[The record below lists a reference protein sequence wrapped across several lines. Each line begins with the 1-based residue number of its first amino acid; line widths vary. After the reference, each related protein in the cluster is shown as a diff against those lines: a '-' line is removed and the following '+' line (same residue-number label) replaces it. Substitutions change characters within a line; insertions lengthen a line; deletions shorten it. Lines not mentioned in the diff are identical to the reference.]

1 MENEIILEKQK
12 LIIIGYLTKELW
24 KDLIALNEPTL
35 QFIEDMLTEEILARL
50 TCQFM
55 TKDEGEYEFEWYKSW
70 WQELRVKILPERWLN
85 RYPSKW
91 EMKKKVKAISVY
103 PSIKIGDIE
112 HKAWIDFHDMY
123 IPKEAK

>member
-55 TKDEGEYEFEWYKSW
+55 TKDEEIYKYR
-70 WQELRVKILPERWLN
+70 QKI
-85 RYPSKW
+85 
-91 EMKKKVKAISVY
+91 
-103 PSIKIGDIE
+103 
-112 HKAWIDFHDMY
+112 
-123 IPKEAK
+123 